1 MKKVV
6 VDTNIVISALVKDS
20 VTRDIIFR
28 FSGKLYFLSFSMDEL
43 KKYEQYIIDKTK
55 QDKTEI
61 EKLFEKLLSKMIIL
75 DDRDINLKME
85 EAKAIMEL
93 IDPDDTPF
101 IAAAILTG
109 GDIWSDDK
117 HFEKQKRVKV
127 WKTSEIY
134 KMNTEE

>member
-6 VDTNIVISALVKDS
+6 VDTNIIISALMKDS
-20 VTRDIIFR
+20 VTREIIFN

-55 QDKTEI
+55 QDK
-61 EKLFEKLLSKMIIL
+61 
-75 DDRDINLKME
+75 ME
-85 EAKAIMEL
+85 EAKAIMEH